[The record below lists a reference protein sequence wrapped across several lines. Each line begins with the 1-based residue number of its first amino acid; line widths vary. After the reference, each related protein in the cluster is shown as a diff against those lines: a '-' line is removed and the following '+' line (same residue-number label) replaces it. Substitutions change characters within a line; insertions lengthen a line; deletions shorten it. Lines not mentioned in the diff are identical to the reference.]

1 MIRAYGTDSK
11 DRDDRR
17 TSLERYL
24 LMNEKEK
31 DAEIQ
36 KAIARLQKRIHEILY
51 MLETEK
57 PHLVREADKN
67 KKIKESKPR

>member
-1 MIRAYGTDSK
+1 
-11 DRDDRR
+11 
-17 TSLERYL
+17 
-24 LMNEKEK
+24 MNEKEK